1 MTTLYQ
7 GVWPKNVNKTAKYA
21 IRLVPED
28 NSKEY
33 RVTVQ
38 CDIDDE
44 LRYLAV
50 DESKNPED
58 QKITLQLIKAVNSLK
73 VKLSGQPGGVFYVN
87 EYLHVIVPV
96 KERGSSNYYYIG
108 KLPRPTFRFQFEG
121 KVLSGEARGMK
132 FGDCWTGPRP
142 GVPYVLK
149 AGGHDIE
156 FKAPAF
162 TDDEVPRVRQN
173 QTRKVK
179 LSKVLQNPAKLA
191 RTVEPIRSIIGHTG
205 GRFYVNEYGSIF
217 TPRMDQETGIDYKYC
232 GRINLENWFPEP
244 MTPQLIQDQY
254 FLETSKQT
262 LTLG

>member
-1 MTTLYQ
+1 MTKLYR

-21 IRLVPED
+21 VRMVSD
-28 NSKEY
+28 NNSKEY

-58 QKITLQLIKAVNSLK
+58 QKITHQLIQAINALK
-73 VKLSGQPGGVFYVN
+73 MKLSGQPGGVFYVN

-96 KERGSSNYYYIG
+96 KENGTSNYYYIG

-121 KVLSGEARGMK
+121 RVLSGDARGLK
-132 FGDCWTGPRP
+132 FGESWTGPRP

-149 AGGHDIE
+149 AGGNDIE
-156 FKAPAF
+156 FKAPAL
-162 TDDEVPRVRQN
+162 TDDEVPGIHQN
-173 QTRKVK
+173 LTRIVK
-179 LSKVLQNPAKLA
+179 LSKVLKNPAKLA
-191 RTVEPIRSIIGHTG
+191 RTVEPIRSIIGHAG

-232 GRINLENWFPEP
+232 GKINLENWFPGP
-244 MTPQLIQDQY
+244 RVPNTAFDLH
-254 FLETSKQT
+254 FVSA
-262 LTLG
+262 